1 MIAVENLEAGMMI
14 LLEGRKKAV
23 EVLGVDNHANPSRYQ
38 IGHYGQGFAVTGLP
52 VGTLVQVVG

>member
-23 EVLGVDNHANPSRYQ
+23 EVLMVDNHANPNRYQ
-38 IGHYGQGFAVTGLP
+38 IGHYGKGFAVTGMEA
-52 VGTLVQVVG
+52 GTLVQLVG